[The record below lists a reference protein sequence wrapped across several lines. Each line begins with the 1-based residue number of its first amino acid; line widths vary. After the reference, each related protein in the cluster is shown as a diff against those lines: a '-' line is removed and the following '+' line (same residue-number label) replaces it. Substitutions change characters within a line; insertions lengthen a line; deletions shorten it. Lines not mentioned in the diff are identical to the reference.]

1 MVEIITGVTLA
12 ARVIFFVSSY
22 RGYKAESKKEDDR
35 AVRNWIMESINGLRN
50 HAVNLM
56 EIGYRN
62 DDNNLEREAK
72 VMIENLDLFKNEVNL
87 AATGEVQSLWNKKSS
102 TDFENLVDFDVKVIE
117 EIDNV
122 NKKMSELEIEVTAN
136 GDNKLKLLGEAKSGI
151 TAARNHFIQR
161 MQFVKG
167 VN

>member
-12 ARVIFFVSSY
+12 ARVVFFVASY

-35 AVRNWIMESINGLRN
+35 AIRNWIMESINGLRN

-56 EIGYRN
+56 ETGYRN
-62 DDNNLEREAK
+62 DDDNLEGEAK
-72 VMIENLDLFKNEVNL
+72 VMIDNIDLFKNEVNL
-87 AATGEVQSLWNKKSS
+87 AATGEVQSIWNKKA
-102 TDFENLVDFDVKVIE
+102 TPDFDNLIEFDAKVIE
-117 EIDNV
+117 EIDKV
-122 NKKMSELEIEVTAN
+122 NKIMAELEIEVN
-136 GDNKLKLLGEAKSGI
+136 SDGSNKIRLIGEAKSGI

-161 MQFVKG
+161 MQFIKG

>member
-12 ARVIFFVSSY
+12 ARVVFYIASY

-35 AVRNWIMESINGLRN
+35 AIRNWIMESINGLRN

-56 EIGYRN
+56 ETGYRN
-62 DDNNLEREAK
+62 DDDNLEGEAK
-72 VMIENLDLFKNEVNL
+72 VMIDNIDLFKNEVNL
-87 AATGEVQSLWNKKSS
+87 AATGEVQSIWNKKSS
-102 TDFENLVDFDVKVIE
+102 PDFDNLIEFDAKVIE
-117 EIDNV
+117 EIDKV
-122 NKKMSELEIEVTAN
+122 NKIMAELEIEVN
-136 GDNKLKLLGEAKSGI
+136 SDGSNKIRLIGEAKSGI

-161 MQFVKG
+161 MQFIKG

>member
-12 ARVIFFVSSY
+12 ARVVFYIASY

-35 AVRNWIMESINGLRN
+35 AIRNWIMESINGLRN

-56 EIGYRN
+56 ETGYRN
-62 DDNNLEREAK
+62 DDDNLEREAK
-72 VMIENLDLFKNEVNL
+72 VMIDNIDLFKNEVNL
-87 AATGEVQSLWNKKSS
+87 AATGEVQSFWNRKSS
-102 TDFENLVDFDVKVIE
+102 PDFDNLIEFDAKVIE
-117 EIDNV
+117 EIDKI
-122 NKKMSELEIEVTAN
+122 NKIMAELEIEIN
-136 GDNKLKLLGEAKSGI
+136 SDGSNKIRLIGEAKSGI

-161 MQFVKG
+161 MQFIKG

>member
-12 ARVIFFVSSY
+12 ARVVFFVASY

-35 AVRNWIMESINGLRN
+35 AIRNWIMESINGLRN

-56 EIGYRN
+56 ETGYRN
-62 DDNNLEREAK
+62 DDDNLEGEAK
-72 VMIENLDLFKNEVNL
+72 VMIDNIDLFKNEVNL
-87 AATGEVQSLWNKKSS
+87 AATGEVQSIWNKKASP
-102 TDFENLVDFDVKVIE
+102 DFDNLIEFDAKVIE
-117 EIDNV
+117 EIDKV
-122 NKKMSELEIEVTAN
+122 NKIMAELEIEVN
-136 GDNKLKLLGEAKSGI
+136 SDGSNKIRLIGEAKSGI

-161 MQFVKG
+161 MQFIKG

>member
-1 MVEIITGVTLA
+1 M
-12 ARVIFFVSSY
+12 
-22 RGYKAESKKEDDR
+22 
-35 AVRNWIMESINGLRN
+35 
-50 HAVNLM
+50 
-56 EIGYRN
+56 
-62 DDNNLEREAK
+62 
-72 VMIENLDLFKNEVNL
+72 
-87 AATGEVQSLWNKKSS
+87 
-102 TDFENLVDFDVKVIE
+102 DFDVKVIE

-136 GDNKLKLLGEAKSGI
+136 GDNILRFLGEAKSGI

>member
-12 ARVIFFVSSY
+12 ARVVFFVASY

-35 AVRNWIMESINGLRN
+35 AIRNWIMESINGLRN

-56 EIGYRN
+56 ETGYRN
-62 DDNNLEREAK
+62 DDDNLEGEAK
-72 VMIENLDLFKNEVNL
+72 VMIDNIDLFKNEVNL
-87 AATGEVQSLWNKKSS
+87 AATGEVQSIWNKKSS
-102 TDFENLVDFDVKVIE
+102 PDFDNLIEFDAKVIE
-117 EIDNV
+117 EIDKV
-122 NKKMSELEIEVTAN
+122 NKIMAELEIEVN
-136 GDNKLKLLGEAKSGI
+136 SDGSNKIRLIGEAKSGI

-161 MQFVKG
+161 MQFIKG

>member
-12 ARVIFFVSSY
+12 ARVVFYIASY

-35 AVRNWIMESINGLRN
+35 AIRNWIMESINGLRN

-56 EIGYRN
+56 ETGYRN
-62 DDNNLEREAK
+62 DDDNLESEAK
-72 VMIENLDLFKNEVNL
+72 VMIDNIDLFKNEVNL
-87 AATGEVQSLWNKKSS
+87 AATGEVQSIWNKKSS
-102 TDFENLVDFDVKVIE
+102 PDFDNLIEFDAKVIE
-117 EIDNV
+117 EIDKV
-122 NKKMSELEIEVTAN
+122 NKIMAELEIEVN
-136 GDNKLKLLGEAKSGI
+136 SDGSNKIRLIGEAKSGI

-161 MQFVKG
+161 MQFIKG